1 MRSRI
6 PSSVIFTLAMGLAA
20 AAPALAHPGA
30 RQAKTSRGAN
40 RITADKTGTL
50 ATQDGLRL
58 RLATDIGNVKIKTQ
72 AGERVSY
79 DIHLEADSNNPD
91 AQRMLDEFEVSA
103 RSLPDGVILVGR
115 APERQ
120 WGQRLWV
127 TFEVSVPEDY
137 SVNVST
143 EDGSID
149 LGDIHGRAVL
159 ATNGGNITA
168 GNIGGSGRITT
179 DGGNISLKDVSGDLS
194 ASTGGGNISA
204 GTVGGSAVLRTG
216 GGLIRLASVGGVGRI
231 DTGAGNIY
239 VGRSTA
245 GLVASTGG
253 GQIEVG
259 EASGIV
265 RAQTGGGGI
274 RIVRSVGPTRLD
286 TGSGGIYLTQAENAV
301 RATTGSGGITAWFGR
316 GAKLTGPCRLEAGE
330 GDIVVYLPRLLPVTV
345 DAQIELGSNHRVF
358 VDPALPLKVV
368 YGDRGEGDNAVRA
381 EGALNG
387 GGATL
392 ILRTVSGNIR
402 LLVNDAENE
411 KKQMELL
418 QQQWNQLNQ
427 QLGRE
432 LMQMKNPPPP
442 PPEQP

>member
-1 MRSRI
+1 MRTKLRFQLI
-6 PSSVIFTLAMGLAA
+6 VTLAMGLAA
-20 AAPALAHPGA
+20 AAPALAREGFRH
-30 RQAKTSRGAN
+30 AKASGGAN

-50 ATQDGLRL
+50 RTRDGLRL
-58 RLATDIGNVKIKTQ
+58 RLVTEFGNVKIKTQ
-72 AGERVSY
+72 DGESVDY
-79 DIHLEADSNNPD
+79 HVHLEAEAGNPD

-115 APERQ
+115 APQRE

-127 TFEVSVPEDY
+127 TFEVSVPQDY
-137 SVNVST
+137 SVDVAT
-143 EDGSID
+143 DDGNID
-149 LGDIHGRAVL
+149 LGDLNGRAVL
-159 ATNGGNITA
+159 STNGGNITT
-168 GNIGGSGRITT
+168 GNIDGSGRITT
-179 DGGNISLKDVSGDLS
+179 DGGNISLEDVSGDLNV
-194 ASTGGGNISA
+194 STGGGNITA
-204 GTVGGSAVLRTG
+204 GTVDGSAVLRTG
-216 GGLIRLASVGGVGRI
+216 GGLVRLASVGGVGRI
-231 DTGAGNIY
+231 ETGAGNIY

-259 EASGIV
+259 EAAGIV

-274 RIVRSVGPTRLD
+274 RIVRSIGPTRLD
-286 TGSGGIYLTQAENAV
+286 TGSGTIYLTQAENAV

-316 GAKLTGPCRLEAGE
+316 GAKLTSPCRLEAGE
-330 GDIVVYLPRLLPVTV
+330 GDIVVYLPKLLAVTV
-345 DAQIELGSNHRVF
+345 DAQIELGGNHRVF

-368 YGDRGEGDNAVRA
+368 YGGRDEANNAVRA

-387 GGATL
+387 GGEVL

-418 QQQWNQLNQ
+418 QQQWDQLNQ

-432 LMQMKNPPPP
+432 LMKLKIPPPP
-442 PPEQP
+442 PPDQP